1 MATESIA
8 ELRDWLFLLLLCLT
22 LLAEVLEL
30 AAAAIA
36 LETGEGDEGIV
47 CPSVCRCD
55 EGFVY
60 CNDRGLSL
68 IPPLPLTA
76 AILYLQS
83 NRLTNAGLP
92 QSLERSTSIRVI
104 YLYANQLDEF
114 PIHLP
119 PSLRELHLQD
129 NNIRTLPRSSLA
141 KLPLLERLHLD
152 DNSISTVSIQ
162 ERAFSGTPRLR
173 LLFLSRNHL
182 SSIPAGLP
190 ASLEELRLDDNRINT
205 IPTHAF
211 RGLSSLR
218 RLVLDGNLLANTRIA
233 DDTFSRLANLT
244 ELSLVR
250 NALQSPPINLPSA
263 HLIRLHL
270 QDNGMTHIP
279 RGSLDGMRRLQKLDL
294 SGNNLT
300 SLPRGLLKDTDSL
313 ELLLLRGNP
322 WYCGCNLRW
331 LHAWLH
337 SWGVAVTVR
346 GLTCLGPEAV
356 KGQSLKDLT
365 YLIEQCEGPPAG
377 PATGVGVN
385 PSEKDGGG
393 EDSVGGEGQAVV
405 PVPHG
410 SATTNSLLV
419 PTQGSLFTLRAKRP
433 GLVMPLPAAGEGQVS
448 GEALELTV
456 KALSSDSVL
465 VSWLCPQPAPSFR
478 LSWLRLESSAA
489 LGSITETL
497 VPGERRQYHLTQLTP
512 RSHYFIC
519 LLPLRQET
527 FLGSSMG
534 TSRVGSIESNNKGSA
549 PTCSQ
554 IETGEA
560 LVNSRG
566 EGSDKDTQDSELSA
580 LPLAGIIGGAT
591 ALVSLLLI
599 FGIFCWYGQR
609 TSYKSEDSTS
619 YNRGRGGKHYDDYVE
634 SGTKKDNSILE
645 IRAPP
650 TGFQMTAMAHQPLQP
665 KLEDVTYI
673 HTIFPSSSSSS
684 HANGTY
690 RSNHR
695 AGSLNGTIISQTS
708 HHNVTYG
715 TNRGY
720 REGGIPDIDY
730 AYT

>member
-1 MATESIA
+1 TQSY
-8 ELRDWLFLLLLCLT
+8 D
-22 LLAEVLEL
+22 
-30 AAAAIA
+30 
-36 LETGEGDEGIV
+36 GIV

-68 IPPLPLTA
+68 IPPLPLMA

-92 QSLERSTSIRVI
+92 PSLERSNSIRVI

-129 NNIRTLPRSSLA
+129 NNIRTLPRSALA

-162 ERAFSGTPRLR
+162 DRAFSGTPRLR

-190 ASLEELRLDDNRINT
+190 ASLEELRLDDNRIST

-233 DDTFSRLANLT
+233 DDTFSRLSNLT

-250 NALQSPPINLPSA
+250 NALQSPPVKLPTA

-270 QDNGMTHIP
+270 QDNGLTHIP
-279 RGSLDGMRRLQKLDL
+279 RGALDGMRRLQKLDL

-300 SLPRGLLKDTDSL
+300 SLPRGLLKDTESL
-313 ELLLLRGNP
+313 EMLLLRGNP

-337 SWGVAVTVR
+337 GRGSGVTVR
-346 GLTCLGPEAV
+346 GLTCQGPEAV
-356 KGQSLKDLT
+356 RGQSLKDLT
-365 YLIEQCEGPPAG
+365 SLMEQCE
-377 PATGVGVN
+377 TGA
-385 PSEKDGGG
+385 S
-393 EDSVGGEGQAVV
+393 
-405 PVPHG
+405 VPHG
-410 SATTNSLLV
+410 ITTTPSLLI
-419 PTQGSLFTLRAKRP
+419 PTQGSLFTLRAKWP
-433 GLVMPLPAAGEGQVS
+433 DLVMPLPPSEGGHVS

-456 KALSSDSVL
+456 KHLSSDSVL
-465 VSWLCPQPAPSFR
+465 VSWLCPKPAPSFR
-478 LSWLRLESSAA
+478 LSWLRLGSSAA

-497 VPGERRQYHLTQLTP
+497 VPGERTQYLLNQLTP
-512 RSHYFIC
+512 RSHYLIC
-519 LLPLRQET
+519 LLPLRQDHP
-527 FLGSSMG
+527 FGGPSMG
-534 TSRVGSIESNNKGSA
+534 TSRTGS
-549 PTCSQ
+549 
-554 IETGEA
+554 
-560 LVNSRG
+560 
-566 EGSDKDTQDSELSA
+566 SA

-609 TSYKSEDSTS
+609 AGYMSGDSGS

-634 SGTKKDNSILE
+634 SGTKKDTSILE

-650 TGFQMTAMAHQPLQP
+650 PGFQMTAMTHQPLQP

-684 HANGTY
+684 QANGTY
-690 RSNHR
+690 RSNHV
-695 AGSLNGTIISQTS
+695 AGSLNGTILSQTS
-708 HHNVTYG
+708 HHHVTYG

-720 REGGIPDIDY
+720 RDGGIPDIDY